1 MRRYTSVGSGNRS
14 IVTSGHRPFIR
25 LRKRA
30 IVARRR
36 LTAAVAEVL
45 ESRICLSTWT
55 ALPVVDGTA
64 NSLRY
69 YIDKAN
75 TNGQNDTIYL
85 KAARYDLAIP
95 GRAENANQT
104 GDLDYFESSR
114 SLTLKGAGI
123 NKTF

>member
-1 MRRYTSVGSGNRS
+1 MRRYTSVGLGNRS
-14 IVTSGHRPFIR
+14 NVTSGHRPFIR

-30 IVARRR
+30 ILARRR

-55 ALPVVDGTA
+55 ALPVADGAA

-85 KAARYDLAIP
+85 KQARYELSIP
-95 GRAENANQT
+95 NAAGQENANQQ
-104 GDLDYFESSR
+104 GDLDVFEASR
-114 SLTLKGAGI
+114 
-123 NKTF
+123 